1 MPQLTQDQINK
12 LKSLGIEVNDQPN
25 TSSPIPESISVKDDS
40 SSIAPPLYQITP
52 EEINPPS
59 ETQNILQPQIDLNNS
74 PILPSN
80 NQQDR
85 DDLTKS
91 PQTNDSMPNNNLAGL
106 NNNFKNSTLDIRHSR
121 NNVFPLLSI
130 SGLTLLSLSGLILF
144 KNKDQAD
151 ATPVNNTNT
160 TLPETSVSPTQ
171 VPKSIQHYLLT
182 SQQFFTQASQNQSVD
197 ALNQSIVA
205 ATEAIKEF
213 PNDYRGYYQRGRIYQ
228 SVAATQPQV
237 ITQVLAD
244 LSQAQKLNPNDA
256 EITRSLA
263 SAYAIKGDSQNTIN
277 YLSQTI
283 ALEPTKAQN
292 FYDLAKIQQQVGL
305 LPQAIETYDKLLSI
319 LSDPTQK
326 TQVQSEKTE
335 IEKIIAQNPN
345 RSESSLKNN
354 TNPIPT
360 ISLPSSLDSPTIQ
373 ASSGSGLIVA
383 APEKLDQIEVS
394 NLTGSNSLAGTS
406 SLSSGQKEI
415 TITNSQVTDKS
426 QVYVSILSGGKNQ
439 NLQVLSKSIGSFVV
453 GLDSPINETIEFK
466 WWIIN

>member
-1 MPQLTQDQINK
+1 MPQLTQDQIDK
-12 LKSLGIEVNDQPN
+12 LKSLGIEINDQPTA
-25 TSSPIPESISVKDDS
+25 TSPLQETVSTKDSLSPTNET
-40 SSIAPPLYQITP
+40 LYQITP
-52 EEINPPS
+52 EEIN
-59 ETQNILQPQIDLNNS
+59 LNNS
-74 PILPSN
+74 PVLPLN
-80 NQQDR
+80 NQQNF

-91 PQTNDSMPNNNLAGL
+91 SQTNDSNQNNNSLDP
-106 NNNFKNSTLDIRHSR
+106 NSKNLRSTIYHQRPI
-121 NNVFPLLSI
+121 FPLLSI

-151 ATPVNNTNT
+151 ATPVNNSNT

-182 SQQFFTQASQNQSVD
+182 SQQFFTSASTKSKDEGGSGQQAID
-197 ALNQSIVA
+197 DLNQSIVA

-263 SAYAIKGDSQNTIN
+263 SAYAIKGDAQNTIN

-326 TQVQSEKTE
+326 TQVQSEKSE
-335 IEKIIAQNPN
+335 IEKIIAQNP
-345 RSESSLKNN
+345 RAASSNSN
-354 TNPIPT
+354 TLSPTIYDLQPT
-360 ISLPSSLDSPTIQ
+360 ISFDSPTIQ
-373 ASSGSGLIVA
+373 ASAGTGLIVA

-426 QVYVSILSGGKNQ
+426 QVYVSIISGGKNQ
-439 NLQVLSKSIGSFVV
+439 NLQVLSKSTGSFIV

>member
-1 MPQLTQDQINK
+1 MPQLTQDQIDK
-12 LKSLGIEVNDQPN
+12 LKSLGIEINENNQNIKPSFLRDEVPQEQVVLNYETTDNQAI
-25 TSSPIPESISVKDDS
+25 SPI
-40 SSIAPPLYQITP
+40 
-52 EEINPPS
+52 
-59 ETQNILQPQIDLNNS
+59 
-74 PILPSN
+74 
-80 NQQDR
+80 
-85 DDLTKS
+85 DLTKS
-91 PQTNDSMPNNNLAGL
+91 SQTNDSNQNNNSLDP
-106 NNNFKNSTLDIRHSR
+106 NSKNLRSTIYHQRPI
-121 NNVFPLLSI
+121 FPLLSI

-182 SQQFFTQASQNQSVD
+182 SQQFFTQASQSQSVD

-228 SVAATQPQV
+228 SVAASQPQV

-263 SAYAIKGDSQNTIN
+263 SAYATKGDAQNTIS

-319 LSDPTQK
+319 LSDPSQK
-326 TQVQSEKTE
+326 NQVQSEKTE

-345 RSESSLKNN
+345 RSESLLKNDSNN

-373 ASSGSGLIVA
+373 ASAGSGLIVA

-394 NLTGSNSLAGTS
+394 NLTSSNSLAGTN

-439 NLQVLSKSIGSFVV
+439 NLQVLSKSTGSFIV

>member
-1 MPQLTQDQINK
+1 LKLKIKTLYLIMPTLTQDQINK
-12 LKSLGIEVNDQPN
+12 LKSLGIQVNEEKI
-25 TSSPIPESISVKDDS
+25 SPFVKGESGVAEGDLNSPDNQATLSINLTTPSTTNNSLLLDT
-40 SSIAPPLYQITP
+40 SIAK
-52 EEINPPS
+52 
-59 ETQNILQPQIDLNNS
+59 
-74 PILPSN
+74 
-80 NQQDR
+80 
-85 DDLTKS
+85 KS
-91 PQTNDSMPNNNLAGL
+91 
-106 NNNFKNSTLDIRHSR
+106 
-121 NNVFPLLSI
+121 NVFPLLSI

-144 KNKDQAD
+144 KSNSNKYGQTDVSAPQS
-151 ATPVNNTNT
+151 NT
-160 TLPETSVSPTQ
+160 TLPQPSISPTQ

-228 SVAATQPQV
+228 SVAASQPQV
-237 ITQVLAD
+237 VTQVITD

-263 SAYAIKGDSQNTIN
+263 SAYAIKGDAQNTIN

-292 FYDLAKIQQQVGL
+292 FYDLAKIQQQIGL
-305 LPQAIETYDKLLSI
+305 LPQAVETYDKLLTI

-326 TQVQSEKTE
+326 TQVESEKSTLQKL
-335 IEKIIAQNPN
+335 ISQNPQAAD
-345 RSESSLKNN
+345 SSKN
-354 TNPIPT
+354 TLSSPKIQD
-360 ISLPSSLDSPTIQ
+360 LPSNISLDSPTIQ
-373 ASSGSGLIVA
+373 ASAGSGLIVA

-394 NLTGSNSLAGTS
+394 NLAASNSLSGTG
-406 SLSSGQKEI
+406 SLPSGQKEI
-415 TITNSQVTDKS
+415 TTTNSQVTDNS
-426 QVYVSILSGGKNQ
+426 QIYVSIISGGKNQ
-439 NLQVLSKSIGSFVV
+439 NLQVLSKSTGSFIV